1 MASGSGSSNSK
12 SRVKSSTAAKKRG
25 KKKDQGGPKWVADKG
40 GRTGHWEGGDIYD
53 DLPF

>member
-1 MASGSGSSNSK
+1 MASGSGSSKGK
-12 SRVKSSTAAKKRG
+12 SRVKTSTAAKKRG
-25 KKKDQGGPKWVADKG
+25 KKNQGGPKWVADKG